1 MGALFVVLG
10 HPLMDGLAHFGKR
23 AEEISVEHL
32 ISEAL
37 IETFDVPVLHGLTG
51 LDVMEADLM
60 VVAPSDELGRDEFG
74 AIVDPNL
81 AWQGAAF
88 LELLKHSDDSIG
100 RQRGVHFDGKGFA
113 HSIVDHIERSE
124 AFAVIEG
131 VVHEIH
137 GPLKIRLRRSI
148 EGLPDTSRQPMF
160 GAPGQIELH
169 GAVHSP
175 DAFVVPCLAF
185 EPHPMETL
193 PKAPTTVFADHFK
206 MSWG

>member
-1 MGALFVVLG
+1 
-10 HPLMDGLAHFGKR
+10 
-23 AEEISVEHL
+23 
-32 ISEAL
+32 
-37 IETFDVPVLHGLTG
+37 LHGLAG

-81 AWQGAAF
+81 AWQRAAF
-88 LELLKHSDDSIG
+88 PELLKHSDDSIG

-113 HSIVDHIERSE
+113 HSFVDHIERSE

-148 EGLPDTSRQPMF
+148 EGLPDTIRQPTF

-193 PKAPTTVFADHFK
+193 PKAPTTMFADHFIK
-206 MSWG
+206 PSNYRSIMFGLIPLRTVVTRAPKA